1 MPRSENLPY
10 QFLLK
15 ASVPTLESF
24 ELSRLNH
31 AANLKKQIADL
42 IDQYLDETTAALLAR
57 AMIMRMDSSR
67 ARSVDRKRQLP
78 APRSITSARLLS
90 SARTISSPRTMCT
103 APTISATRSI
113 APARKISATRSIAL
127 GRTISTARS
136 ILRSKAARTVE
147 LQPDLPF
154 DLFAKSRAQ

>member
-42 IDQYLDETTAALLAR
+42 IEQYLDESTAALLAR
-57 AMIMRMDSSR
+57 AMITRMLRSR
-67 ARSVDRKRQLP
+67 SHSVDRKRQLP
-78 APRSITSARLLS
+78 APRSIAST
-90 SARTISSPRTMCT
+90 CV
-103 APTISATRSI
+103 ISA
-113 APARKISATRSIAL
+113 
-127 GRTISTARS
+127 ARS
-136 ILRSKAARTVE
+136 ISSSRSVPVPRSVLRPKSTR
-147 LQPDLPF
+147 DLEIEPHLPSSV
-154 DLFAKSRAQ
+154 LFVKNHGC